1 MKPLGFASE
10 YVYSISRAVVGFLF
24 LAHGLQKLFGVL
36 GAEQAVALS
45 SQPGMAGLI
54 ELFTGTLVMLGFY
67 TPVMAF
73 LASGHMAAAYLLAH
87 GPRGFWPIM
96 NGGELA
102 VLYCFVFL
110 YFSTRGSG
118 PLSLDR
124 ILRGRS

>member
-10 YVYSISRAVVGFLF
+10 YVYSFSRAIVGFLF

-36 GAEQAVALS
+36 GAEQAVALF
-45 SQPGMAGLI
+45 SQLGLAGLI
-54 ELFTGTLVMLGFY
+54 ELFAGTLIMLGLY
-67 TPVMAF
+67 TPVVAF
-73 LASGHMAAAYLLAH
+73 LASGLMATAYFLAH
-87 GPRGFWPIM
+87 LPRNFWPIM